1 MNPVAPRACGLT
13 CSLVEGFF
21 YMDVV
26 FGLWADGGASPDHGG
41 AARGALGQ
49 PVVGPAGLVDILET
63 ALGLGGPRAAQV
75 VRIAAFQASLDALD
89 GVYFWS
95 RSFKMDPWATA
106 QKLLKWR
113 DELVGLGW
121 SGEAGWT
128 SARLADLATASA
140 AANSVPPGLPD
151 RLAALL
157 DCLERIDVAPIKRL
171 RLIDPADLHPSP
183 IRRIVERLRTL
194 GCVVG
199 DVAVS
204 PAAAAETSLGR
215 LQRWMLD
222 GTVPTSGADGSVTL
236 ATSASSPL
244 AAEILGQWF
253 AAQDDGEIALIAQ
266 DGDTHLL
273 DHGMAGVGQPRA
285 GRSRSS
291 IHRGSL
297 QLLLLAFKE
306 TWAPFDPQAMM
317 ELLIFPASPIAP
329 RAAWRLAASLEQE
342 PGRGGAEWT
351 GAWEDIAE
359 AERER
364 AGEDADQL
372 AAVDSRLR
380 RWREWAEPQMAD
392 PLVGMPLPQ
401 ALAICD
407 RVTTWATRRYAA
419 TNDPLYAS
427 TSVLAGEVRA
437 ALASL
442 SRERLPRLLVERV
455 IDQALDLGHP
465 NPDALAEA
473 ARWRTVP
480 HPGSVWA
487 ARDIVVWWNFVT
499 TREGAA
505 RSPWTEAER
514 QELSGAGCP
523 PDDVSLA
530 GRAASAAWERSV
542 LNARERIIFVSGG
555 PNCEADEGAHPLA
568 HRLKPALDRVATR
581 IGLETA
587 LRMPEINLAGT
598 TIERRAIGP
607 RGLPGARFAWPTPN
621 GFAARLAGT
630 TESATSLENMFSC
643 QLMWALRHV
652 AKLRPGRVR
661 SIPDANQ
668 LLGNLAHA
676 IAREVFIPGA
686 PPAPEEAERR
696 TTELLE
702 GRIDQL
708 AAPLR
713 HPEFAEELNFA
724 RRRLP
729 TAMSSLANCL
739 SENQLTVDATE
750 LQVSGEFETLLTM
763 RGAIDLVARD
773 HSGNAVIVDLKWT
786 RSDRSRVEELSTGRA
801 VQLATYGALVSGD
814 SPYRAG
820 YFLLNQR
827 QFLTLAG
834 SGLVGR
840 QIEGARTFTE
850 TWEAIVAGWRIWR
863 TGAEGGT
870 ILATGVDGIED
881 QIPAELGIIREVH
894 CEWCDYATLCRVRGL
909 A

>member
-1 MNPVAPRACGLT
+1 
-13 CSLVEGFF
+13 
-21 YMDVV
+21 MDIV
-26 FGLWADGGASPDHGG
+26 FGMWADGGASPDHGG

-49 PVVGPAGLVDILET
+49 PVVGPIGLVDILET
-63 ALGLGGPRAAQV
+63 VLGLGGPQAAHV
-75 VRIAAFQASLDALD
+75 VRIAAFQATLDALD
-89 GVYFWS
+89 GAYFWS
-95 RSFKMDPWATA
+95 RSFEMDPWATA
-106 QKLLKWR
+106 RTLLSWR

-121 SGEAGWT
+121 RCESVWT
-128 SARLADLATASA
+128 GARLTDLATASSA
-140 AANSVPPGLPD
+140 ASTVPPGLPD
-151 RLAALL
+151 RLVALL
-157 DCLERIDVAPIKRL
+157 DCLDKTAVSPITRL
-171 RLIDPADLHPSP
+171 RLIDPVELHPSP
-183 IRRIVERLRTL
+183 IRRIVERLRKL
-194 GCVVG
+194 GCLVD
-199 DVAVS
+199 DVAITS
-204 PAAAAETSLGR
+204 AAPAETSLGR

-222 GTVPTSGADGSVTL
+222 GVEPTPGADGSVTL
-236 ATSASSPL
+236 ATSASGPL
-244 AAEILGQWF
+244 AAEVLGQWF
-253 AAQDDGEIALIAQ
+253 AAQDDGEIALVAQ
-266 DGDTHLL
+266 DGDTDLL

-297 QLLLLAFKE
+297 QLLLLAFKG

-329 RAAWRLAASLEQE
+329 RAAWRLASALEEE
-342 PGRGGAEWT
+342 PGRGGLNWV

-364 AGEDADQL
+364 AGGDADQL
-372 AAVDSRLR
+372 AAVDSRLG
-380 RWREWAEPQMAD
+380 RWREWAEPEMVD
-392 PLVGMPLPQ
+392 PSVGMPLPQ

-407 RVTTWATRRYAA
+407 RVAAWATRRYAA

-427 TSVLAGEVRA
+427 TTALAGEVRA

-442 SRERLPRLLVERV
+442 GRDRLPRLLVERV

-465 NPDALAEA
+465 NPGLQAEA
-473 ARWRTVP
+473 ACWRSVP

-487 ARDIVVWWNFVT
+487 ARDTVVWWNFIT
-499 TREGAA
+499 TREGAS

-514 QELSGAGCP
+514 QELSAADCP
-523 PDDVSLA
+523 ADDVSLA

-542 LNARERIIFVSGG
+542 LNARERIVFVSGG
-555 PNCEADEGAHPLA
+555 PDCETDEGAHPLA

-587 LRMPEINLAGT
+587 LRSPAINLAGT
-598 TIERRAIGP
+598 TIERRAIES
-607 RGLPGARFAWPTPN
+607 RSLPGVRFAWATPN
-621 GFAARLAGT
+621 GFAARLADT
-630 TESATSLENMFSC
+630 SESATSLENMFSC

-652 AKLRPGRVR
+652 ARLRPGRVR

-676 IAREVFIPGA
+676 IAREVFTPGA
-686 PPAPEEAERR
+686 PPAPEEVERR
-696 TTELLE
+696 VSELLE

-713 HPEFAEELNFA
+713 RPEFAEELNYA

-729 TAMSSLANCL
+729 TAMSSLASCL
-739 SENQLTVDATE
+739 SENQLTVESTE
-750 LQVSGEFETLLTM
+750 LQVSGTFETLLAM
-763 RGAIDLVARD
+763 RGAVDLVARD
-773 HSGNAVIVDLKWT
+773 RSGNAVIVDLKWT

-820 YFLLNQR
+820 YFLLSQR

-834 SGLVGR
+834 NGLVGR
-840 QIEGARTFTE
+840 QIEGVRTLPE
-850 TWEAIVAGWRIWR
+850 TWDAIVAGWRTWMA
-863 TGAEGGT
+863 GAEGGT
-870 ILATGVDGIED
+870 ILATGVDGVED
-881 QIPAELGIIREVH
+881 QIPAELGITREVH